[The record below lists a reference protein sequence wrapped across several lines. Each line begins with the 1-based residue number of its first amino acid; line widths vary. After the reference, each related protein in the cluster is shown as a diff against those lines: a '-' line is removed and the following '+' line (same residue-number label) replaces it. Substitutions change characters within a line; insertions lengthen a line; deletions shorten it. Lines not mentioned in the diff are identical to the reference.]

1 MAFATTI
8 VFYLIFLIFPFGQ
21 LLRINLF
28 ATEFPL
34 IDIFIV
40 LFSFFNIFTQIK
52 SDNLKPK
59 NKYLLMFIPIALTS
73 LLLNL
78 YFFHLP
84 LLKSI
89 FYFTRL
95 TSFLLLIIFPPA
107 YIPHKNLQK
116 YLILSLF
123 SCVIFGLIQYFFWP
137 DLTYFNSQNWDP
149 HLNRLVGSFL
159 DPTFTA
165 LIYLL
170 FLIFIFFNYPKSHI
184 KNVLIALTYFAL
196 ALTYSRSTY
205 LALFIISFFV
215 SSKLHRPK
223 LFIFTTIL
231 LILTI
236 TFLPKPY
243 GEGTKL
249 DRTSSIYAKVQNYKQ
264 AINTIKQSP
273 IIGLGYNTLFHFKDT
288 PTNHS
293 NSGFDNSFLTIFAT
307 TGIFG
312 FIFFLKGFYY
322 LYRQSSIF
330 IQTTFL
336 ATTIHSFF
344 ANSFLYVWIL
354 FLLISFLIYFQSTKD
369 HKL

>member
-1 MAFATTI
+1 MAFASTI

-21 LLRINLF
+21 LLRINIF
-28 ATEFPL
+28 GTEFPI

-40 LFSFFNIFTQIK
+40 LFSFFNLITQIK
-52 SDNLKPK
+52 NNNFKPK
-59 NKYLLMFIPIALTS
+59 NKYLLMFIPVALIS

-78 YFFHLP
+78 YFRHLP
-84 LLKSI
+84 LLKSL

-95 TSFLLLIIFPPA
+95 TSFLLLIIFPPTH
-107 YIPHKNLQK
+107 ISHKNLQK

-123 SCVIFGLIQYFFWP
+123 SCVLFGLIQYFFWP
-137 DLTYFNSQNWDP
+137 DLTYFSTQNWDP

-170 FLIFIFFNYPKSHI
+170 FLIFLFFNYPKSHI
-184 KNVLIALTYFAL
+184 KTILISLTYFAL

-205 LALFIISFFV
+205 LALFIISLFV
-215 SSKLHRPK
+215 SLKLHQQK
-223 LFIFTTIL
+223 LFISTTIL

-236 TFLPKPY
+236 ILLPKPY

-273 IIGLGYNTLFHFKDT
+273 IIGLGYNNLPHFKNT
-288 PTNHS
+288 PSNHS

-312 FIFFLKGFYY
+312 FILFLKGFLY

-330 IQTTFL
+330 IQTIL
-336 ATTIHSFF
+336 MATTIHSFF

-354 FLLISFLIYFQSTKD
+354 FLLISFLILYQSTKYR
-369 HKL
+369 KL